1 MRQQSAVE
9 AIRERQ
15 FYVVYY
21 RGEPLVRVR
30 TPAASKSVVRG
41 AGTSRR
47 RAGEGARVVKI
58 QTLEQLAVWLL
69 FSFALIAVYGML
81 VML

>member
-30 TPAASKSVVRG
+30 TPLQAKVWCEELAHR
-41 AGTSRR
+41 
-47 RAGEGARVVKI
+47 ED
-58 QTLEQLAVWLL
+58 EQGKEHV
-69 FSFALIAVYGML
+69 S
-81 VML
+81 